1 MLLHHRHIQGEDLK
15 RGVRLDWI
23 DRLMARPAQVSF
35 PGQKQRM
42 RMRGTKHAND
52 ATAKRLGR
60 QLGQLLE
67 DPSACLPKMT
77 WKGRL
82 SWGRRDPVTKTL
94 QDLKKIIAKKN
105 DLRWLSKRML
115 AKRGNPVGK
124 ALAGSLHAAHDEE
137 ISLVGNFKS
146 PNFGSGS
153 FIRRGDGKQGYL
165 AGLQNHQNL
174 TLRMLPW
181 EEHARKGMYFFSWE
195 KGFVCTGPNPTP
207 PEGWLEDVLERSRF
221 DFQHENIEGIDVY
234 VAGEIS
240 ASDVLNSIPSTQG
253 WIRLMFNHG
262 PVVGIDLQALNAT
275 KEKQSAF
282 VHHLALSML
291 PPLLTSVVD
300 IDAMWVPNG
309 WNPENELPQKAH
321 EGLEK
326 ILAGWHGL
334 TVPEGNLAR
343 ACQRS
348 VLDSLDF
355 GLLIGSAWSQGNSIE
370 EILDSLEEMAGNEDE
385 KLLAAGVFLEAMKEA
400 TEGIRIDPR
409 GGLQE
414 REGSIV
420 EVMEGASLTD
430 AVNALWE
437 DFGLAGL
444 KSIGIEG
451 DEAQIIWE
459 QQLKKPKPLKTFLKG
474 LDSSRKKAQQK
485 AKFPY
490 RVGILPGAV
499 GAIHDLILT
508 GLLEGP
514 GIAERQAT
522 ARHDDIDGAA
532 AGWAWLRAADRATG
546 QEWHFE
552 SLARDRGGAWMEST
566 KTLLEAGKELLQSE
580 QSDNSEFVRAL
591 HSLHTS
597 TGQQEPLPDQP
608 NA

>member
-1 MLLHHRHIQGEDLK
+1 
-15 RGVRLDWI
+15 
-23 DRLMARPAQVSF
+23 
-35 PGQKQRM
+35 
-42 RMRGTKHAND
+42 MRGTKHAND

-60 QLGQLLE
+60 QLRQLLE
-67 DPSACLPKMT
+67 DPNAYLPEMT

-94 QDLKKIIAKKN
+94 LDLKKIVAKKN
-105 DLRWLSKRML
+105 DVKWLSKRML
-115 AKRGNPVGK
+115 AKRGDPVGK
-124 ALAGSLHAAHDEE
+124 ALAGSLHAAHDDE

-181 EEHARKGMYFFSWE
+181 EDHARKGMYFFSWE
-195 KGFVCTGPNPTP
+195 NGFVCTGPNPTP
-207 PEGWLEDVLERSRF
+207 PKGWLEDVLERSRF
-221 DFQHENIEGIDVY
+221 DFKHQEIEGVEVY
-234 VAGEIS
+234 VAGEIN
-240 ASDVLNSIPSTQG
+240 ADDVLNSIPSTQG
-253 WIRLMFNHG
+253 WVRLSFNHG
-262 PVVGIDLQALNAT
+262 PIVGIDLQSLKAT

-291 PPLLTSVVD
+291 PPLLTSVVE

-309 WNPENELPQKAH
+309 WDVNDELPEGAK
-321 EGLEK
+321 EGLDK
-326 ILAGWHGL
+326 LIAGWHGL
-334 TVPEGNLAR
+334 TVPEGNLTH

-355 GLLIGSAWSQGNSIE
+355 GLLIGSSWSRGDSIE
-370 EILDSLEEMAGNEDE
+370 QILESLENMAGNEDE
-385 KLLAAGVFLEAMKEA
+385 KLLAAGVFLEAMNQSG
-400 TEGIRIDPR
+400 EGIRIDSR
-409 GGLQE
+409 GGIQE

-444 KSIGIEG
+444 DSIGIEG

-459 QQLKKPKPLKTFLKG
+459 QQLKKTKPLKTFLKG
-474 LDSSRKKAQQK
+474 LDSSRKKAQEK

-490 RVGILPGAV
+490 RVGVLHGAV

-514 GIAERQAT
+514 GIAERKAT
-522 ARHDDIDGAA
+522 ARHDDIDSAA
-532 AGWAWLRAADRATG
+532 AGWAWLRAANRSTG
-546 QEWHFE
+546 QDWHFE
-552 SLARDRGGAWMEST
+552 SLARDRGGAWMEAT
-566 KTLLEAGKELLQSE
+566 KALLEAGKDLLDSDG
-580 QSDNSEFVRAL
+580 SDNSSFVNALRAL
-591 HSLHTS
+591 HTA
-597 TGQQEPLPDQP
+597 TGQQEPLPDQ
-608 NA
+608 AKA

>member
-1 MLLHHRHIQGEDLK
+1 
-15 RGVRLDWI
+15 
-23 DRLMARPAQVSF
+23 
-35 PGQKQRM
+35 
-42 RMRGTKHAND
+42 MRGTKHAND

-60 QLGQLLE
+60 QLRQLLE
-67 DPSACLPKMT
+67 DPNAYLPEMT

-94 QDLKKIIAKKN
+94 LNLKKIVAKK
-105 DLRWLSKRML
+105 DDVKWLSKRML
-115 AKRGNPVGK
+115 AKRGDPVGK
-124 ALAGSLHAAHDEE
+124 AFAGSLHAAHDDE

-181 EEHARKGMYFFSWE
+181 EDHARKGMYFFSWE
-195 KGFVCTGPNPTP
+195 NGFVCTGPNPTP
-207 PEGWLEDVLERSRF
+207 PKGWLEDVLERSRF
-221 DFQHENIEGIDVY
+221 DFKHQEIEGVEVY
-234 VAGEIS
+234 VAGEIN
-240 ASDVLNSIPSTQG
+240 ADDVLNSIPSTQG
-253 WIRLMFNHG
+253 WVRLSFNHG
-262 PVVGIDLQALNAT
+262 PIVGIDLQSLKAT

-291 PPLLTSVVD
+291 PPLLTSVVE

-309 WNPENELPQKAH
+309 WDVNDELPEGAK
-321 EGLEK
+321 EGLDK
-326 ILAGWHGL
+326 LIAGWHGL
-334 TVPEGNLAR
+334 TVPEGNLTH

-355 GLLIGSAWSQGNSIE
+355 GLLIGSSWSRGDSIE
-370 EILDSLEEMAGNEDE
+370 QILESLENMAGNEDE
-385 KLLAAGVFLEAMKEA
+385 KLLAAGVFLEAMNQSG
-400 TEGIRIDPR
+400 EGIRIDSR
-409 GGLQE
+409 GGIQE

-444 KSIGIEG
+444 DSIGIEG

-459 QQLKKPKPLKTFLKG
+459 QQLKKTKPLKTFLKG
-474 LDSSRKKAQQK
+474 LDSSRKKAQEK

-490 RVGILPGAV
+490 RVGVLHGAV

-514 GIAERQAT
+514 GIAERKAT
-522 ARHDDIDGAA
+522 ARHDDIDSAA
-532 AGWAWLRAADRATG
+532 AGWAWLRAANRSTG
-546 QEWHFE
+546 QDWHFE
-552 SLARDRGGAWMEST
+552 SLARDRGGAWMEAT
-566 KTLLEAGKELLQSE
+566 KALLEAGKDLLDSDG
-580 QSDNSEFVRAL
+580 SDNSSFVNALRAL
-591 HSLHTS
+591 HTA
-597 TGQQEPLPDQP
+597 TGQQEPLPDQ
-608 NA
+608 AKA

>member
-1 MLLHHRHIQGEDLK
+1 
-15 RGVRLDWI
+15 
-23 DRLMARPAQVSF
+23 
-35 PGQKQRM
+35 
-42 RMRGTKHAND
+42 MRGTKHAND

-60 QLGQLLE
+60 QLRQLLE
-67 DPSACLPKMT
+67 DPNAYLPEMT

-94 QDLKKIIAKKN
+94 LDLKKIVAKK
-105 DLRWLSKRML
+105 DDVKWLSKRML
-115 AKRGNPVGK
+115 AKRGDPVGK
-124 ALAGSLHAAHDEE
+124 AFAGSLHAAHDDE

-181 EEHARKGMYFFSWE
+181 EDHARKGMYFFSWE
-195 KGFVCTGPNPTP
+195 NGFVCTGPNPTP
-207 PEGWLEDVLERSRF
+207 PNGWLEDVLERSRF
-221 DFQHENIEGIDVY
+221 DFKHQEIEGVEVY
-234 VAGEIS
+234 VAGEIN
-240 ASDVLNSIPSTQG
+240 ADDVLNSIPSTQG
-253 WIRLMFNHG
+253 WVRLSFNHG
-262 PVVGIDLQALNAT
+262 PIVGIDLQSLKAT

-291 PPLLTSVVD
+291 PPLLTSVVE
-300 IDAMWVPNG
+300 IDAMWVPKG
-309 WNPENELPQKAH
+309 WDVNDELPEGAK
-321 EGLEK
+321 EGLDK
-326 ILAGWHGL
+326 LIAGWHGL
-334 TVPEGNLAR
+334 TVPEGNLTH

-355 GLLIGSAWSQGNSIE
+355 GLLIGSSWSRGDSIE
-370 EILDSLEEMAGNEDE
+370 QILESLENMAGNEDE
-385 KLLAAGVFLEAMKEA
+385 KLLAAGVFLEAMNQSG
-400 TEGIRIDPR
+400 EGIRIDSR
-409 GGLQE
+409 GGIQE

-444 KSIGIEG
+444 DSIGIEG

-474 LDSSRKKAQQK
+474 LDSSRKKAQEK

-490 RVGILPGAV
+490 RVGVLHGAV

-514 GIAERQAT
+514 GIAERKAT
-522 ARHDDIDGAA
+522 ARHDDIDSAA
-532 AGWAWLRAADRATG
+532 AGWAWLRAANRSTG
-546 QEWHFE
+546 QDWHFE
-552 SLARDRGGAWMEST
+552 SLARDRGGAWMEAT
-566 KTLLEAGKELLQSE
+566 KALLKAGKDLLDSDG
-580 QSDNSEFVRAL
+580 SDNSSFMNALRAL
-591 HSLHTS
+591 HTA
-597 TGQQEPLPDQP
+597 TGQQEPLPDQ
-608 NA
+608 AKA

>member
-1 MLLHHRHIQGEDLK
+1 
-15 RGVRLDWI
+15 
-23 DRLMARPAQVSF
+23 
-35 PGQKQRM
+35 
-42 RMRGTKHAND
+42 MRGTKHAND

-60 QLGQLLE
+60 QLRHLLE
-67 DPSACLPKMT
+67 DPNAYLPEMT

-94 QDLKKIIAKKN
+94 LDLKKIVAKK
-105 DLRWLSKRML
+105 DDVKWLSKRML
-115 AKRGNPVGK
+115 AKRGDPVGK
-124 ALAGSLHAAHDEE
+124 AFAGSLHAAHDDE

-181 EEHARKGMYFFSWE
+181 EDHARKGMYFFSWE
-195 KGFVCTGPNPTP
+195 NGFVCTGPNPTP
-207 PEGWLEDVLERSRF
+207 PKGWLEDVLERSRF
-221 DFQHENIEGIDVY
+221 DFKHQEIEGVEVY
-234 VAGEIS
+234 VAGEIN
-240 ASDVLNSIPSTQG
+240 ADDVLNSIPSTQG
-253 WIRLMFNHG
+253 WVRLSFNHG
-262 PVVGIDLQALNAT
+262 PIVAIDLQSLKAT

-291 PPLLTSVVD
+291 PPLLTSVVE

-309 WNPENELPQKAH
+309 WDVNDELPEGAK
-321 EGLEK
+321 EGLDK
-326 ILAGWHGL
+326 LIAGWHGL
-334 TVPEGNLAR
+334 TVPEGNLTQ

-355 GLLIGSAWSQGNSIE
+355 GLLIGSSWSRGDSIE
-370 EILDSLEEMAGNEDE
+370 QILESLENMAGNEDE
-385 KLLAAGVFLEAMKEA
+385 KLLAAGVFLEAMNQSG
-400 TEGIRIDPR
+400 EGIRIDSR
-409 GGLQE
+409 GGIQE
-414 REGSIV
+414 REGNIV

-444 KSIGIEG
+444 DSIGIEG
-451 DEAQIIWE
+451 DEAEIIWE

-474 LDSSRKKAQQK
+474 LDSSRKKAQEK

-490 RVGILPGAV
+490 RVGVLHGAV

-514 GIAERQAT
+514 GIAERKAT
-522 ARHDDIDGAA
+522 ARHDDIDSAA
-532 AGWAWLRAADRATG
+532 AGWAWLRAANRSTG
-546 QEWHFE
+546 QDWHFE
-552 SLARDRGGAWMEST
+552 SLARDRGGAWMEAT
-566 KTLLEAGKELLQSE
+566 KALLEAGKDLLDSDG
-580 QSDNSEFVRAL
+580 SDNSSFVNALKAL
-591 HSLHTS
+591 HTA
-597 TGQQEPLPDQP
+597 TGQQEPLPDQ
-608 NA
+608 AKA

>member
-1 MLLHHRHIQGEDLK
+1 
-15 RGVRLDWI
+15 
-23 DRLMARPAQVSF
+23 
-35 PGQKQRM
+35 
-42 RMRGTKHAND
+42 MRGTKHAND

-60 QLGQLLE
+60 QLRQLLE
-67 DPSACLPKMT
+67 DPNAYLPEMT

-94 QDLKKIIAKKN
+94 LDLKKIVAKK
-105 DLRWLSKRML
+105 DDVKWLSKRML
-115 AKRGNPVGK
+115 AKRGDPVGK
-124 ALAGSLHAAHDEE
+124 AFAGSLHAAHDDE

-181 EEHARKGMYFFSWE
+181 EDHARKGMYFFSWE
-195 KGFVCTGPNPTP
+195 NGFVCTGPNPTP
-207 PEGWLEDVLERSRF
+207 PKGWLEDVLERSRF
-221 DFQHENIEGIDVY
+221 DFKHQEIEGVEVY
-234 VAGEIS
+234 VAGEIN
-240 ASDVLNSIPSTQG
+240 ADDVLNSIPSTQG
-253 WIRLMFNHG
+253 WVRLSFNHG
-262 PVVGIDLQALNAT
+262 PIVAIDLQSLKAT

-291 PPLLTSVVD
+291 PPLLTSVVE

-309 WNPENELPQKAH
+309 WDVNDELP
-321 EGLEK
+321 EGAKEDLDK
-326 ILAGWHGL
+326 LIAGWHGL
-334 TVPEGNLAR
+334 TVPEGNLTH

-355 GLLIGSAWSQGNSIE
+355 GLLIGSSWSRGDSIE
-370 EILDSLEEMAGNEDE
+370 QILESLENMAGNEDE
-385 KLLAAGVFLEAMKEA
+385 KLLAAGVFLEAMNQSG
-400 TEGIRIDPR
+400 EGIRIDSR
-409 GGLQE
+409 GGIQE

-444 KSIGIEG
+444 DSIGIEG

-474 LDSSRKKAQQK
+474 LDSSRKKAQEK

-490 RVGILPGAV
+490 RIGVLHGAV

-514 GIAERQAT
+514 GIAERKAT
-522 ARHDDIDGAA
+522 ARHDDIDSAA
-532 AGWAWLRAADRATG
+532 AGWAWLRAANRSTG
-546 QEWHFE
+546 QDWHFE
-552 SLARDRGGAWMEST
+552 SLARDRGGAWMEAT
-566 KTLLEAGKELLQSE
+566 KALLEAGKDLLDSDG
-580 QSDNSEFVRAL
+580 SDNSSFVNALKAL
-591 HSLHTS
+591 HTA
-597 TGQQEPLPDQP
+597 TGQQEPLPDQ
-608 NA
+608 AKA

>member
-1 MLLHHRHIQGEDLK
+1 LR
-15 RGVRLDWI
+15 
-23 DRLMARPAQVSF
+23 
-35 PGQKQRM
+35 
-42 RMRGTKHAND
+42 
-52 ATAKRLGR
+52 
-60 QLGQLLE
+60 QLLE
-67 DPSACLPKMT
+67 DPNAYLPDMT

-94 QDLKKIIAKKN
+94 LDLKKIVAKK
-105 DLRWLSKRML
+105 DDVKWLSKRML
-115 AKRGNPVGK
+115 AKRGDPVGK

-181 EEHARKGMYFFSWE
+181 EDHARKGMYFFSWE

-207 PEGWLEDVLERSRF
+207 PKGWLEDVLDRSRF
-221 DFQHENIEGIDVY
+221 DFEHEEIGGVEVY
-234 VAGEIS
+234 VAGEIK
-240 ASDVLNSIPSTQG
+240 ADDVLNGIPSTQG
-253 WIRLMFNHG
+253 WVRLSFKHG
-262 PVVGIDLQALNAT
+262 PIVGIDLQSLKAT

-291 PPLLTSVVD
+291 PPLLTSVVE

-309 WNPENELPQKAH
+309 WDVSDELPQSAK
-321 EGLEK
+321 EGLDK
-326 ILAGWHGL
+326 LISGWHGL
-334 TVPEGNLAR
+334 TVPEGNLTR
-343 ACQRS
+343 ACERS

-355 GLLIGSAWSQGNSIE
+355 GLLIGSSWSKGDSVEQ
-370 EILDSLEEMAGNEDE
+370 ILESLEDMAGNEDE
-385 KLLAAGVFLEAMKEA
+385 KLLAAGVFLEAMSQSS
-400 TEGIRIDPR
+400 EGIRIDAR
-409 GGLQE
+409 GGIQE

-444 KSIGIEG
+444 DSIGVEG
-451 DEAQIIWE
+451 DEAEIIWE

-490 RVGILPGAV
+490 RVGVLPGAV
-499 GAIHDLILT
+499 GDIHDLILT

-514 GIAERQAT
+514 GIAERKAT
-522 ARHDDIDGAA
+522 ARHEDIEGAA
-532 AGWAWLRAADRATG
+532 AGWAWLRAANRSSG
-546 QEWHFE
+546 QDWHFE
-552 SLARDRGGAWMEST
+552 SLARDRGGAWMEAT
-566 KTLLEAGKELLQSE
+566 KSLLEAGKELLDSDG
-580 QSDNSEFVRAL
+580 SDNSSFLNAL
-591 HSLHTS
+591 NKLHTA
-597 TGQQEPLPDQP
+597 TGQQEPLPDQ
-608 NA
+608 AKA

>member
-1 MLLHHRHIQGEDLK
+1 
-15 RGVRLDWI
+15 
-23 DRLMARPAQVSF
+23 
-35 PGQKQRM
+35 
-42 RMRGTKHAND
+42 MRGTKHAND
-52 ATAKRLGR
+52 ATAKRIRR
-60 QLGQLLE
+60 QLRQLLE
-67 DPSACLPKMT
+67 DPDECLPTMT

-82 SWGRRDPVTKTL
+82 SWGRKDPVTKTL
-94 QDLKKIIAKKN
+94 QNLRKIVANKDDVK
-105 DLRWLSKRML
+105 WLSKRML
-115 AKRGNPVGK
+115 AKRGDPVGK
-124 ALAGSLHAAHDEE
+124 ALAGSLHAAHDED

-181 EEHARKGMYFFSWE
+181 EEHARRGMYFFSWE
-195 KGFVCTGPNPTP
+195 GGFVCTGPNPNP
-207 PEGWLEDVLERSRF
+207 PKGWLEDVLERSRF
-221 DFQHENIEGIDVY
+221 DFKHQDVDGVDVY
-234 VAGEIS
+234 VAGEIN
-240 ASDVLNSIPSTQG
+240 AQDVLNDIPSNDG
-253 WIRLMFNHG
+253 WVRLSFKHG
-262 PVVGIDLQALNAT
+262 PIVGIGLQSLKAT

-291 PPLLTSVVD
+291 PPLLTSIVD

-309 WNPENELPQKAH
+309 WDSDDDLPQSAH
-321 EGLEK
+321 DGLAR
-326 ILAGWHGL
+326 LMAGWHGL

-343 ACQRS
+343 ACERA

-355 GLLIGSAWSQGNSIE
+355 GLLIGSSWSKGETIE
-370 EILDSLEEMAGNEDE
+370 QILTSLEGMQGSVDE
-385 KLLAAGVFLEAMKEA
+385 KQLAAAVFLEAMDQTE
-400 TEGIRIDPR
+400 EGIRIDSR
-409 GGLQE
+409 GGRQE

-430 AVNALWE
+430 AVHALWE

-444 KSIGIEG
+444 SSIGIDG

-485 AKFPY
+485 ARFPY
-490 RVGILPGAV
+490 RVGDLPGPV
-499 GAIHDLILT
+499 GAIHDLILI

-514 GIAERQAT
+514 GIAERKAT
-522 ARHDDIDGAA
+522 SRHDDIDGAA
-532 AGWAWLRAADRATG
+532 AGWAWLRAANRSTG

-552 SLARDRGGAWMEST
+552 SLARDRGGAWMEAT
-566 KTLLEAGKELLQSE
+566 RVLLEVGKKMLDSE
-580 QSDNSEFVRAL
+580 DSDNAEFIDAL
-591 HSLHTS
+591 NALHTS

>member
-1 MLLHHRHIQGEDLK
+1 
-15 RGVRLDWI
+15 
-23 DRLMARPAQVSF
+23 
-35 PGQKQRM
+35 
-42 RMRGTKHAND
+42 MRGTKHAND

-60 QLGQLLE
+60 QLRHLLE
-67 DPSACLPKMT
+67 DPNAYLPEMT

-94 QDLKKIIAKKN
+94 LDLKKIVAKK
-105 DLRWLSKRML
+105 DDVKWLSKRML
-115 AKRGNPVGK
+115 AKRGDPVGK
-124 ALAGSLHAAHDEE
+124 AFAGSLHAAHDDE

-181 EEHARKGMYFFSWE
+181 EDHARKGMYFFSWE
-195 KGFVCTGPNPTP
+195 NGFVCTGPNPTP
-207 PEGWLEDVLERSRF
+207 PKGWLEDVLERSRF
-221 DFQHENIEGIDVY
+221 DFKHQEIEGVEVY
-234 VAGEIS
+234 VAGEIN
-240 ASDVLNSIPSTQG
+240 ADDVLNSIPSTQG
-253 WIRLMFNHG
+253 WVRLSFNHG
-262 PVVGIDLQALNAT
+262 PIVGIDLQSLKAT

-291 PPLLTSVVD
+291 PPLLTSVVE

-309 WNPENELPQKAH
+309 WDVNDELPEGAK
-321 EGLEK
+321 EGLDK
-326 ILAGWHGL
+326 LIAGWHGL
-334 TVPEGNLAR
+334 TVPEGNLTH

-355 GLLIGSAWSQGNSIE
+355 GLLIGSSWSRGDSIE
-370 EILDSLEEMAGNEDE
+370 QILESLENMAGNEDE
-385 KLLAAGVFLEAMKEA
+385 KLLAAGVFLEAMNQSG
-400 TEGIRIDPR
+400 EGIRIDSR
-409 GGLQE
+409 GGIQE

-444 KSIGIEG
+444 DSIGIEG

-474 LDSSRKKAQQK
+474 LDSSRKKAQEK

-490 RVGILPGAV
+490 RVGVLRGAV

-514 GIAERQAT
+514 GIAERKAT
-522 ARHDDIDGAA
+522 ARHDDIDSAA
-532 AGWAWLRAADRATG
+532 AGWAWLRAANRSTG
-546 QEWHFE
+546 QDWHFE
-552 SLARDRGGAWMEST
+552 SLARDRGGAWMEAT
-566 KTLLEAGKELLQSE
+566 KALLEAGKDLLDSDG
-580 QSDNSEFVRAL
+580 SDNSSFVNALKAL
-591 HSLHTS
+591 HTA
-597 TGQQEPLPDQP
+597 TGQQEPLPDQ
-608 NA
+608 AKA

>member
-1 MLLHHRHIQGEDLK
+1 
-15 RGVRLDWI
+15 
-23 DRLMARPAQVSF
+23 
-35 PGQKQRM
+35 
-42 RMRGTKHAND
+42 MRGTKHAND

-60 QLGQLLE
+60 QLRQLLE
-67 DPSACLPKMT
+67 DPNAYLPEMT

-94 QDLKKIIAKKN
+94 LNLKKIVAKK
-105 DLRWLSKRML
+105 DDVKWLSKRML
-115 AKRGNPVGK
+115 AKRGEPVGK
-124 ALAGSLHAAHDEE
+124 AFAGSLHAAHDDE

-181 EEHARKGMYFFSWE
+181 EDHARKGMYFFSWE
-195 KGFVCTGPNPTP
+195 NGFVCTGPNPTP
-207 PEGWLEDVLERSRF
+207 PKGWLEDVLERSRF
-221 DFQHENIEGIDVY
+221 DFKHQEIEGVEVY
-234 VAGEIS
+234 VAGEIN
-240 ASDVLNSIPSTQG
+240 ADDVLNSIPSTQG
-253 WIRLMFNHG
+253 WVRLSFNHG
-262 PVVGIDLQALNAT
+262 PIVGIDLQSLKAT

-291 PPLLTSVVD
+291 PPLLTSVVE

-309 WNPENELPQKAH
+309 WDVNDELPEGAK
-321 EGLEK
+321 EGLDK
-326 ILAGWHGL
+326 LIAGWHGL
-334 TVPEGNLAR
+334 TVPEGNLTH

-355 GLLIGSAWSQGNSIE
+355 GLLIGSSWSRGDSIE
-370 EILDSLEEMAGNEDE
+370 QILESLENMAGNEDE
-385 KLLAAGVFLEAMKEA
+385 KLLAAGVFLEAMNQSG
-400 TEGIRIDPR
+400 EGIRIDSR
-409 GGLQE
+409 GGIQE

-444 KSIGIEG
+444 DSIGIEG

-459 QQLKKPKPLKTFLKG
+459 QQLKKTKPLKTFLKG
-474 LDSSRKKAQQK
+474 LDSSRKKAQEK

-490 RVGILPGAV
+490 RVGVLHGAV

-514 GIAERQAT
+514 GIAERKAT
-522 ARHDDIDGAA
+522 ARHDDIDSAA
-532 AGWAWLRAADRATG
+532 AGWAWLRAANRSTG
-546 QEWHFE
+546 QDWHFE
-552 SLARDRGGAWMEST
+552 SLARDRGGAWMEAT
-566 KTLLEAGKELLQSE
+566 KALLEAGKDLLDSDG
-580 QSDNSEFVRAL
+580 SDNSSFVNALRAL
-591 HSLHTS
+591 HTA
-597 TGQQEPLPDQP
+597 TGQQEPLPDQ
-608 NA
+608 AKA

>member
-1 MLLHHRHIQGEDLK
+1 LR
-15 RGVRLDWI
+15 
-23 DRLMARPAQVSF
+23 
-35 PGQKQRM
+35 
-42 RMRGTKHAND
+42 
-52 ATAKRLGR
+52 
-60 QLGQLLE
+60 QLLE
-67 DPSACLPKMT
+67 DPNAYLPDMT

-94 QDLKKIIAKKN
+94 LDLKKIVAKK
-105 DLRWLSKRML
+105 DDVKWLSKRML
-115 AKRGNPVGK
+115 AKRGDPVGK

-181 EEHARKGMYFFSWE
+181 EDHARKGMYFFSWE

-207 PEGWLEDVLERSRF
+207 PKGWLEDVLDRSRF
-221 DFQHENIEGIDVY
+221 DFEHEEIGGVEVY
-234 VAGEIS
+234 VAGEIK
-240 ASDVLNSIPSTQG
+240 ADDVLNSIPSTQG
-253 WIRLMFNHG
+253 WVRLSFKHG
-262 PVVGIDLQALNAT
+262 PIVGIDLQSLKAT

-291 PPLLTSVVD
+291 PPLLTSVVE

-309 WNPENELPQKAH
+309 WDVSDELPQSAK
-321 EGLEK
+321 EGLDK
-326 ILAGWHGL
+326 LISGWHGL
-334 TVPEGNLAR
+334 TVPEGNLTR
-343 ACQRS
+343 ACERS

-355 GLLIGSAWSQGNSIE
+355 GLLIGSSWSKGDSVEQ
-370 EILDSLEEMAGNEDE
+370 ILESLEDMAGNEDE
-385 KLLAAGVFLEAMKEA
+385 KLLAAGVFLEAMSQSS
-400 TEGIRIDPR
+400 EGIRIDAR
-409 GGLQE
+409 GGIQE

-444 KSIGIEG
+444 DSIGVEG
-451 DEAQIIWE
+451 DEAEIIWE

-490 RVGILPGAV
+490 RVGVLPGAV
-499 GAIHDLILT
+499 GDIHDLILT

-514 GIAERQAT
+514 GIAERKAT
-522 ARHDDIDGAA
+522 ARHEDIEGAA
-532 AGWAWLRAADRATG
+532 AGWAWLRAANRSSG
-546 QEWHFE
+546 QDWHFE
-552 SLARDRGGAWMEST
+552 SLARDRGGAWMEAT
-566 KTLLEAGKELLQSE
+566 KSLLEAGKELLDSDG
-580 QSDNSEFVRAL
+580 SDNSSFLNAL
-591 HSLHTS
+591 NKLHTA
-597 TGQQEPLPDQP
+597 TGQQEPLPDQ
-608 NA
+608 AKA

>member
-1 MLLHHRHIQGEDLK
+1 
-15 RGVRLDWI
+15 
-23 DRLMARPAQVSF
+23 MARPAQVSF

-52 ATAKRLGR
+52 ATAKRLSR
-60 QLGQLLE
+60 QLRQLLD
-67 DPSACLPKMT
+67 DPDKYLPAMT

-82 SWGRRDPVTKTL
+82 SWGRKDPVTKTL
-94 QDLKKIIAKKN
+94 QDLRKIVAKK
-105 DLRWLSKRML
+105 DDMKWLSKRML
-115 AKRGNPVGK
+115 AKRGDPVGK

-146 PNFGSGS
+146 QNFGSGS

-195 KGFVCTGPNPTP
+195 NGFVCTGPNPNP
-207 PEGWLEDVLERSRF
+207 PKGWLEDVLERSRF
-221 DFQHENIEGIDVY
+221 DFKHEELGGVDVY
-234 VAGEIS
+234 VAGDIIAQE
-240 ASDVLNSIPSTQG
+240 VLNGTPSTQG
-253 WIRLMFNHG
+253 WVRLTFKHG
-262 PVVGIDLQALNAT
+262 PIVGIDLQSLKAT

-291 PPLLTSVVD
+291 PPLLSSIVD

-309 WNPENELPQKAH
+309 WDVDDNLPTGAQ

-326 ILAGWHGL
+326 LMTGWHGL
-334 TVPEGNLAR
+334 TVPEGNLTSACER
-343 ACQRS
+343 A
-348 VLDSLDF
+348 VLDSLNF
-355 GLLIGSAWSQGNSIE
+355 GLLIGSSWSKGDSVEQ
-370 EILDSLEEMAGNEDE
+370 ILASLEGMQGSQDE
-385 KLLAAGVFLEAMKEA
+385 KLLAAGVFLQAMEQTEA
-400 TEGIRIDPR
+400 GIRIDAR
-409 GGLQE
+409 GGRQE

-430 AVNALWE
+430 AVHALWG

-444 KSIGIEG
+444 TSIGIEG
-451 DEAQIIWE
+451 DEAEIIWE

-490 RVGILPGAV
+490 RIGDLPGPV

-514 GIAERQAT
+514 GIAERKAT
-522 ARHDDIDGAA
+522 SRHDDIDGAA
-532 AGWAWLRAADRATG
+532 AGWAWLRAADRSTG

-552 SLARDRGGAWMEST
+552 SLARDRGGAWMEAT
-566 KTLLEAGKELLQSE
+566 KGLLLAGKELLN
-580 QSDNSEFVRAL
+580 SDDIDREKFVEAL
-591 HSLHTS
+591 RVLHTS
-597 TGQQEPLPDQP
+597 TGQQESLPGQES
-608 NA
+608 A

>member
-1 MLLHHRHIQGEDLK
+1 
-15 RGVRLDWI
+15 
-23 DRLMARPAQVSF
+23 MARQSKVEF
-35 PGQKQRM
+35 PGQKKQRV
-42 RMRGTKHAND
+42 RMRGTKQANE
-52 ATAKRLGR
+52 ATANRIKRELA
-60 QLGQLLE
+60 QLLE
-67 DPSACLPKMT
+67 DPESKLPQMM

-82 SWGRRDPVTKTL
+82 RWGRMDPVTKTL
-94 QDLKKIIAKKN
+94 NELRKIIKKKN
-105 DLRWLSKRML
+105 DVRWLNKRMMSKRGDPV
-115 AKRGNPVGK
+115 AK
-124 ALAGSLHAAHDEE
+124 AFAGSLHACHDEE
-137 ISLVGNFKS
+137 FKMVGNFS
-146 PNFGSGS
+146 SGSFGTAS

-181 EEHARKGMYFFSWE
+181 EDHARKGMYFFSWE

-207 PEGWLEDVLERSRF
+207 PKGWLEDVLERSRF
-221 DFQHENIEGIDVY
+221 DFKHEEIEGVEVY
-234 VAGEIS
+234 VAGEID
-240 ASDVLNSIPSTQG
+240 ADDVLNSIPSTQG
-253 WIRLMFNHG
+253 WVRLSFNHG
-262 PVVGIDLQALNAT
+262 PIVGIDLQSLKAT

-291 PPLLTSVVD
+291 PPLLTSVVE

-309 WNPENELPQKAH
+309 WDVNDELPENAK
-321 EGLEK
+321 EGLDK
-326 ILAGWHGL
+326 LIAGWHGL
-334 TVPEGNLAR
+334 TVPEGNLTR

-355 GLLIGSAWSQGNSIE
+355 GLLIGSSWSNGESIE
-370 EILDSLEEMAGNEDE
+370 QILESLEDMAGNEDE
-385 KLLAAGVFLEAMKEA
+385 KLLAAGVFLEAMNQSS
-400 TEGIRIDPR
+400 EGIRIDAR
-409 GGLQE
+409 GGIQE

-444 KSIGIEG
+444 DSIGIEG

-474 LDSSRKKAQQK
+474 LDSSRKKAQEK

-490 RVGILPGAV
+490 RVGVLPGAV

-514 GIAERQAT
+514 GIAERKAT

-532 AGWAWLRAADRATG
+532 AGWAWLRAANRSTG
-546 QEWHFE
+546 QDWHFE
-552 SLARDRGGAWMEST
+552 SLARDRGGAWMEAT
-566 KTLLEAGKELLQSE
+566 KALLEAGKELLDSDG
-580 QSDNSEFVRAL
+580 SDNSSFVDALNAL
-591 HSLHTS
+591 HTA
-597 TGQQEPLPDQP
+597 TGQQEPLPDQ
-608 NA
+608 AKA

>member
-1 MLLHHRHIQGEDLK
+1 
-15 RGVRLDWI
+15 
-23 DRLMARPAQVSF
+23 
-35 PGQKQRM
+35 
-42 RMRGTKHAND
+42 
-52 ATAKRLGR
+52 
-60 QLGQLLE
+60 
-67 DPSACLPKMT
+67 MT

-82 SWGRRDPVTKTL
+82 SWGRKDPVSKTL
-94 QDLKKIIAKKN
+94 QNLRKIVTKKDDVK
-105 DLRWLSKRML
+105 WLSKRML
-115 AKRGNPVGK
+115 AKRGDPVGK

-181 EEHARKGMYFFSWE
+181 EEHARRGMYFFSWE
-195 KGFVCTGPNPTP
+195 GGFVCTGPNPNP
-207 PEGWLEDVLERSRF
+207 PKGWLEDVLERSRF
-221 DFQHENIEGIDVY
+221 DFKHQDIDGVDVY
-234 VAGEIS
+234 VAGEID
-240 ASDVLNSIPSTQG
+240 AQDVLNDVPSNNG
-253 WIRLMFNHG
+253 WVRLSFKHG
-262 PVVGIDLQALNAT
+262 PIVGIGLQSLKAT

-291 PPLLTSVVD
+291 PPLLTSIVD
-300 IDAMWVPNG
+300 IDAMWVPSG
-309 WNPENELPQKAH
+309 WDSDDDLPQGAH
-321 EGLEK
+321 DGLAK
-326 ILAGWHGL
+326 LMAGWHGL

-343 ACQRS
+343 ACERA

-355 GLLIGSAWSQGNSIE
+355 GLLIGSSWSKGDSIE
-370 EILDSLEEMAGNEDE
+370 QILTSLEGIQGSVDE
-385 KLLAAGVFLEAMKEA
+385 KQLAAGVFLEAMGQ
-400 TEGIRIDPR
+400 TEKGIRIDSR
-409 GGLQE
+409 GGRQE

-430 AVNALWE
+430 AVHALWE

-444 KSIGIEG
+444 SSIGIEG
-451 DEAQIIWE
+451 DEARIIWE

-485 AKFPY
+485 ARFPY
-490 RVGILPGAV
+490 RVGDLPGPV
-499 GAIHDLILT
+499 GAIHDLILI

-514 GIAERQAT
+514 GIAERKAT
-522 ARHDDIDGAA
+522 SRHDDIDGAA
-532 AGWAWLRAADRATG
+532 AGWAWLRAANRSTG

-552 SLARDRGGAWMEST
+552 SLARDRGGAWMEAT
-566 KTLLEAGKELLQSE
+566 KALLEMGKQLL
-580 QSDNSEFVRAL
+580 NSEDSNNAEFIGALNAL
-591 HSLHTS
+591 HAS

>member
-1 MLLHHRHIQGEDLK
+1 
-15 RGVRLDWI
+15 
-23 DRLMARPAQVSF
+23 
-35 PGQKQRM
+35 
-42 RMRGTKHAND
+42 MRGTKHAND

-60 QLGQLLE
+60 QLRQLLE
-67 DPSACLPKMT
+67 DPNAYLPEMT

-94 QDLKKIIAKKN
+94 LNLKKIVAKK
-105 DLRWLSKRML
+105 DDVKWLSKRML
-115 AKRGNPVGK
+115 AKRGDPVGK
-124 ALAGSLHAAHDEE
+124 AFAGSLHAAHDDE

-181 EEHARKGMYFFSWE
+181 EDHARKGMYFFSWE
-195 KGFVCTGPNPTP
+195 NGFVCTGPNPTP
-207 PEGWLEDVLERSRF
+207 PKGWLGDVLERSRF
-221 DFQHENIEGIDVY
+221 DFKHQEIEGVEVY
-234 VAGEIS
+234 VAGEIN
-240 ASDVLNSIPSTQG
+240 ADDVLNSIPSTQG
-253 WIRLMFNHG
+253 WVRLSFNHG
-262 PVVGIDLQALNAT
+262 PIVGIDLQSLKAT

-291 PPLLTSVVD
+291 PPLLTSVVE

-309 WNPENELPQKAH
+309 WDVNDELPEGAK
-321 EGLEK
+321 EGLDK
-326 ILAGWHGL
+326 LIAGWHGL
-334 TVPEGNLAR
+334 TVPEGNLTH

-355 GLLIGSAWSQGNSIE
+355 GLLIGSSWSRGDSIE
-370 EILDSLEEMAGNEDE
+370 QILESLENMAGNEDE
-385 KLLAAGVFLEAMKEA
+385 KLLAAGVFLEAMNQSG
-400 TEGIRIDPR
+400 EGIRIDSR
-409 GGLQE
+409 GGIQE

-444 KSIGIEG
+444 DSIGIEG

-474 LDSSRKKAQQK
+474 LDSSRKKAQEK

-490 RVGILPGAV
+490 RVGVLHGAV

-514 GIAERQAT
+514 GIAERKAT
-522 ARHDDIDGAA
+522 ARHDDIDSAA
-532 AGWAWLRAADRATG
+532 AGWAWLRAANRSTG
-546 QEWHFE
+546 QDWHFE
-552 SLARDRGGAWMEST
+552 SLARDRGGAWMEAT
-566 KTLLEAGKELLQSE
+566 EALLEAGKDLLDSDG
-580 QSDNSEFVRAL
+580 SDNSSFVNALRAL
-591 HSLHTS
+591 HTA
-597 TGQQEPLPDQP
+597 TGQQEPLPDQ
-608 NA
+608 AKA

>member
-1 MLLHHRHIQGEDLK
+1 
-15 RGVRLDWI
+15 
-23 DRLMARPAQVSF
+23 
-35 PGQKQRM
+35 
-42 RMRGTKHAND
+42 MRGTKHAND

-60 QLGQLLE
+60 QLRQLLE
-67 DPSACLPKMT
+67 DPNAYLPEMT

-94 QDLKKIIAKKN
+94 LDLKKIVAKK
-105 DLRWLSKRML
+105 DDVKWLSKRML
-115 AKRGNPVGK
+115 AKRGDPVGK
-124 ALAGSLHAAHDEE
+124 AFAGSLHAAHDDE

-181 EEHARKGMYFFSWE
+181 EDHARKGMYFFSWE
-195 KGFVCTGPNPTP
+195 NGFVCTGPNPTP
-207 PEGWLEDVLERSRF
+207 PKGWLEDVLERSRF
-221 DFQHENIEGIDVY
+221 DFKHQEIEGVEVY
-234 VAGEIS
+234 VAGEIN
-240 ASDVLNSIPSTQG
+240 ADDVLNSIPSTQG
-253 WIRLMFNHG
+253 WVRLSFNHG
-262 PVVGIDLQALNAT
+262 PIVGIDLQSLKAT

-291 PPLLTSVVD
+291 PPLLTSVVE

-309 WNPENELPQKAH
+309 WDVNDELPEGAK
-321 EGLEK
+321 EGLDK
-326 ILAGWHGL
+326 LIAGWHGL
-334 TVPEGNLAR
+334 TVPEGNLTH

-355 GLLIGSAWSQGNSIE
+355 GLLIGSSWSRGDSIE
-370 EILDSLEEMAGNEDE
+370 QILESLENMAGNEDE
-385 KLLAAGVFLEAMKEA
+385 KLLAAGVFLEAMNQSG
-400 TEGIRIDPR
+400 EGIRIDSR
-409 GGLQE
+409 GGIQE

-444 KSIGIEG
+444 DSIGIEG

-474 LDSSRKKAQQK
+474 LDSSRKKAQEK

-490 RVGILPGAV
+490 RVSVLHGAV

-514 GIAERQAT
+514 GIAERKAT
-522 ARHDDIDGAA
+522 ARHDDIDSAA
-532 AGWAWLRAADRATG
+532 AGWAWLRAANRSTG
-546 QEWHFE
+546 QDWHFE
-552 SLARDRGGAWMEST
+552 SLARDRGGAWMEAT
-566 KTLLEAGKELLQSE
+566 KALLEAGKDLLDSDG
-580 QSDNSEFVRAL
+580 SDNSSFVNALRAL
-591 HSLHTS
+591 HTA
-597 TGQQEPLPDQP
+597 TGQQEPLPDQ
-608 NA
+608 AKA

>member
-1 MLLHHRHIQGEDLK
+1 
-15 RGVRLDWI
+15 
-23 DRLMARPAQVSF
+23 
-35 PGQKQRM
+35 
-42 RMRGTKHAND
+42 MRGTKHAND

-60 QLGQLLE
+60 QLRQLLE
-67 DPSACLPKMT
+67 DPNAYLPEMT

-94 QDLKKIIAKKN
+94 LDLKKIVAKK
-105 DLRWLSKRML
+105 DDVKWLSKRML
-115 AKRGNPVGK
+115 AKRGDPVGK
-124 ALAGSLHAAHDEE
+124 AFAGSLHAAHDDE

-181 EEHARKGMYFFSWE
+181 EDHARKGMYFFSWE
-195 KGFVCTGPNPTP
+195 NGFVCTGPNPTP
-207 PEGWLEDVLERSRF
+207 PKGWLEDVLERSRF
-221 DFQHENIEGIDVY
+221 DFKHQEIEGVEVY
-234 VAGEIS
+234 VAGEIN
-240 ASDVLNSIPSTQG
+240 ADDVLNSIPSTQG
-253 WIRLMFNHG
+253 WVRLSFNHG
-262 PVVGIDLQALNAT
+262 PIVGIDLQSLKAT

-291 PPLLTSVVD
+291 PPLLTSVVE

-309 WNPENELPQKAH
+309 WDVNDELPEGAK
-321 EGLEK
+321 EGLDK
-326 ILAGWHGL
+326 LIAGWHGL
-334 TVPEGNLAR
+334 TVPEGNLTH

-355 GLLIGSAWSQGNSIE
+355 GLLIGSSWSRGDSIE
-370 EILDSLEEMAGNEDE
+370 QILESLENMAGNEDE
-385 KLLAAGVFLEAMKEA
+385 KLLAAGVFLEAMNQSG
-400 TEGIRIDPR
+400 EGIRIDSR
-409 GGLQE
+409 GGIQE

-444 KSIGIEG
+444 DSIGIEG

-459 QQLKKPKPLKTFLKG
+459 QQLKKTKPLKTFLKG
-474 LDSSRKKAQQK
+474 LDSSRKKAQEK

-490 RVGILPGAV
+490 RVGVLHGAV

-514 GIAERQAT
+514 GIAERKAT
-522 ARHDDIDGAA
+522 ARHDDIDSAA
-532 AGWAWLRAADRATG
+532 AGWAWLRAANRSTG
-546 QEWHFE
+546 QDWHFE
-552 SLARDRGGAWMEST
+552 SLARDRGGAWMEAT
-566 KTLLEAGKELLQSE
+566 KALLEAGKDLLDSDG
-580 QSDNSEFVRAL
+580 SDNSSFVNALRAL
-591 HSLHTS
+591 HTA
-597 TGQQEPLPDQP
+597 TGQQEPLPDQ
-608 NA
+608 AKA

>member
-1 MLLHHRHIQGEDLK
+1 
-15 RGVRLDWI
+15 
-23 DRLMARPAQVSF
+23 
-35 PGQKQRM
+35 
-42 RMRGTKHAND
+42 MRGTKHAND
-52 ATAKRLGR
+52 ATAKRLSR
-60 QLGQLLE
+60 QLRHLLD
-67 DPSACLPKMT
+67 DPNSCLPEMT

-94 QDLKKIIAKKN
+94 LDLKKIVAKKD
-105 DLRWLSKRML
+105 DLKWLSKRML
-115 AKRGNPVGK
+115 AKRGDPVGK
-124 ALAGSLHAAHDEE
+124 ALAGSLHAAHDDE

-181 EEHARKGMYFFSWE
+181 EDHARKGMYFFSWE

-207 PEGWLEDVLERSRF
+207 PKGWLEDVLERSRF
-221 DFQHENIEGIDVY
+221 EFTHEEIEGIDVF
-234 VAGEIS
+234 VAGEIN
-240 ASDVLNSIPSTQG
+240 ASDVLNNVPSTQG
-253 WIRLMFNHG
+253 WVRLSFKHG
-262 PVVGIDLQALNAT
+262 PVVGIDLQSLKAT

-291 PPLLTSVVD
+291 PPLLTSIVD

-309 WNPENELPQKAH
+309 WYVGDDLPNSAQ
-321 EGLEK
+321 EGLAK
-326 ILAGWHGL
+326 LMAGWHGL
-334 TVPEGNLAR
+334 TVPEGNLTQ

-355 GLLIGSAWSQGNSIE
+355 GLLIGSSWTKGESIDQ
-370 EILDSLEEMAGNEDE
+370 ILVSLEDMAGNADE
-385 KLLAAGVFLEAMKEA
+385 KLMSAGVFLEAMSQSDG
-400 TEGIRIDPR
+400 GIRIDSR
-409 GGLQE
+409 GGIQE

-420 EVMEGASLTD
+420 EVMEGASLSD

-437 DFGLAGL
+437 DYGLAGL
-444 KSIGIEG
+444 ASIGITGE
-451 DEAQIIWE
+451 EAQIIWE

-474 LDSSRKKAQQK
+474 LESSRKKAQQK

-490 RVGILPGAV
+490 RVGVLPGAV

-532 AGWAWLRAADRATG
+532 AGWAWLRAANRSTG

-552 SLARDRGGAWMEST
+552 SLARDRGGAWMEAT
-566 KTLLEAGKELLQSE
+566 KTLLEVGKELLN
-580 QSDNSEFVRAL
+580 SDEDENSNFIEALNAL
-591 HSLHTS
+591 HSS
-597 TGQQEPLPDQP
+597 TGQQEPLPDQTK
-608 NA
+608 A

>member
-1 MLLHHRHIQGEDLK
+1 
-15 RGVRLDWI
+15 
-23 DRLMARPAQVSF
+23 
-35 PGQKQRM
+35 
-42 RMRGTKHAND
+42 MRGTKHAND

-60 QLGQLLE
+60 QLRQLLE
-67 DPSACLPKMT
+67 DPNAYLPEMT

-94 QDLKKIIAKKN
+94 LDLKKIVAKK
-105 DLRWLSKRML
+105 DDVKWLSKRML
-115 AKRGNPVGK
+115 AKRGDPVGK
-124 ALAGSLHAAHDEE
+124 AFAGSLHAAHDDE

-181 EEHARKGMYFFSWE
+181 EDHARKGMYFFSWE
-195 KGFVCTGPNPTP
+195 NGFVCTGPNPTP
-207 PEGWLEDVLERSRF
+207 PKGWLEDVLERSRF
-221 DFQHENIEGIDVY
+221 DFKHQEIEGVEVY
-234 VAGEIS
+234 VAGEIN
-240 ASDVLNSIPSTQG
+240 ADDVLNSIPSTQG
-253 WIRLMFNHG
+253 WVRLSFNHG
-262 PVVGIDLQALNAT
+262 PIVGIDLQSLKAT

-291 PPLLTSVVD
+291 PPLLTSVVE

-309 WNPENELPQKAH
+309 WDVNDELPEGAK
-321 EGLEK
+321 EGLDK
-326 ILAGWHGL
+326 LIAGWHGL
-334 TVPEGNLAR
+334 TVPEGNLTH

-355 GLLIGSAWSQGNSIE
+355 GLLIGSSWSRGDSIE
-370 EILDSLEEMAGNEDE
+370 QILESLENMAGNEDE
-385 KLLAAGVFLEAMKEA
+385 KLLAAGVFLEAMNQSG
-400 TEGIRIDPR
+400 EGIRIDSR
-409 GGLQE
+409 GGIQE

-444 KSIGIEG
+444 NSIDIEG

-474 LDSSRKKAQQK
+474 LDSSRKKAQEK

-490 RVGILPGAV
+490 RVGVLHGAV

-514 GIAERQAT
+514 GIAERKAT
-522 ARHDDIDGAA
+522 ARHDDIDSAA
-532 AGWAWLRAADRATG
+532 AGWAWLRAANRSTG
-546 QEWHFE
+546 QDWHFE
-552 SLARDRGGAWMEST
+552 SLARDRGGAWMEAT
-566 KTLLEAGKELLQSE
+566 KALLEAGKDLLDSDG
-580 QSDNSEFVRAL
+580 SDNSSFVNALRAL
-591 HSLHTS
+591 HTA
-597 TGQQEPLPDQP
+597 TGQQEPLPDQ
-608 NA
+608 AKA

>member
-1 MLLHHRHIQGEDLK
+1 
-15 RGVRLDWI
+15 
-23 DRLMARPAQVSF
+23 
-35 PGQKQRM
+35 
-42 RMRGTKHAND
+42 MRGTKHAND
-52 ATAKRLGR
+52 ATAKRIRR
-60 QLGQLLE
+60 QFRLLLE
-67 DPSACLPKMT
+67 DPDECLPTMT

-82 SWGRRDPVTKTL
+82 SWGRKDPVTKTL
-94 QDLKKIIAKKN
+94 QNLRKIVAKK
-105 DLRWLSKRML
+105 DDVKWLSKRML
-115 AKRGNPVGK
+115 AKRGDPVGK
-124 ALAGSLHAAHDEE
+124 ALAGSLHAAHDED

-181 EEHARKGMYFFSWE
+181 EEHARRGMYFFSWE
-195 KGFVCTGPNPTP
+195 SGFVCTGPNPNP
-207 PEGWLEDVLERSRF
+207 PKGWLEDVLERSRF
-221 DFQHENIEGIDVY
+221 DFKLQNVDGVDVY
-234 VAGEIS
+234 VAGEIN
-240 ASDVLNSIPSTQG
+240 AQDVLNDIPSNDG
-253 WIRLMFNHG
+253 WVRLSFKHG
-262 PVVGIDLQALNAT
+262 PIVGIGLQSLKAT

-291 PPLLTSVVD
+291 PPLLTSIVD
-300 IDAMWVPNG
+300 IDAMWVPSG
-309 WNPENELPQKAH
+309 WDSDDDLPQSAH
-321 EGLEK
+321 DRLAK
-326 ILAGWHGL
+326 LMAGWHGL

-343 ACQRS
+343 ACERA

-355 GLLIGSAWSQGNSIE
+355 GLLIGSSWSKGDTIE
-370 EILDSLEEMAGNEDE
+370 QILTSLEGMQGSVDE
-385 KLLAAGVFLEAMKEA
+385 KQLAAGVFLEAMYHTE
-400 TEGIRIDPR
+400 EGIRIDSR
-409 GGLQE
+409 GGRQE

-430 AVNALWE
+430 AVHALWE

-444 KSIGIEG
+444 SSIGIEG

-485 AKFPY
+485 ARFPY
-490 RVGILPGAV
+490 RVGDLPGPV
-499 GAIHDLILT
+499 GAIHDLILI

-514 GIAERQAT
+514 GIAERKAT
-522 ARHDDIDGAA
+522 SRHDDIDGAA
-532 AGWAWLRAADRATG
+532 AGWAWLRAANRSTG

-552 SLARDRGGAWMEST
+552 SLARDRGGAWMEAT
-566 KTLLEAGKELLQSE
+566 RVLLEVGKKMLGSE
-580 QSDNSEFVRAL
+580 DSDNAEFIDAL
-591 HSLHTS
+591 SALHTS

>member
-1 MLLHHRHIQGEDLK
+1 
-15 RGVRLDWI
+15 
-23 DRLMARPAQVSF
+23 
-35 PGQKQRM
+35 
-42 RMRGTKHAND
+42 MRGTKHAND

-60 QLGQLLE
+60 QLRQLLE
-67 DPSACLPKMT
+67 DPNAYLPEMT

-94 QDLKKIIAKKN
+94 LDLKKIVAKK
-105 DLRWLSKRML
+105 DDVKWLSKRML
-115 AKRGNPVGK
+115 AKRGDPVGK
-124 ALAGSLHAAHDEE
+124 AFAGSLHAAHDDE

-181 EEHARKGMYFFSWE
+181 EDHARKGMYFFSWE
-195 KGFVCTGPNPTP
+195 NGFVCTGPNPTP
-207 PEGWLEDVLERSRF
+207 PNGWLEDVLERSRF
-221 DFQHENIEGIDVY
+221 DFKHQEIEGVEVY
-234 VAGEIS
+234 VAGEIN
-240 ASDVLNSIPSTQG
+240 ADDVLNSIPSTQG
-253 WIRLMFNHG
+253 WVRLSFNHG
-262 PVVGIDLQALNAT
+262 PIVGIDLQSLKAT

-291 PPLLTSVVD
+291 PPLLTSVVE

-309 WNPENELPQKAH
+309 WDVNDELPESAK
-321 EGLEK
+321 EGLDK
-326 ILAGWHGL
+326 LIAGWHGL
-334 TVPEGNLAR
+334 TVPEGNLTH

-355 GLLIGSAWSQGNSIE
+355 GLLIGSSWSRGDSIE
-370 EILDSLEEMAGNEDE
+370 QILESLENMAGNEDE
-385 KLLAAGVFLEAMKEA
+385 KLLAAGVFLEAMNQSG
-400 TEGIRIDPR
+400 EGIRIDSR
-409 GGLQE
+409 GGIQE

-444 KSIGIEG
+444 DSIGIEG

-474 LDSSRKKAQQK
+474 LDSSRKKAQEK

-490 RVGILPGAV
+490 RVGVLHGAV

-514 GIAERQAT
+514 GIAERKAT
-522 ARHDDIDGAA
+522 ARHDDIDSAA
-532 AGWAWLRAADRATG
+532 AGWAWLRAANRSTG
-546 QEWHFE
+546 QDWHFE
-552 SLARDRGGAWMEST
+552 SLARDRGGAWMEAT
-566 KTLLEAGKELLQSE
+566 KALLEAGKDLLDSDG
-580 QSDNSEFVRAL
+580 SDNSSFVNALRAL
-591 HSLHTS
+591 HTA
-597 TGQQEPLPDQP
+597 TGQQEPLPDQ
-608 NA
+608 AKA

>member
-1 MLLHHRHIQGEDLK
+1 
-15 RGVRLDWI
+15 
-23 DRLMARPAQVSF
+23 
-35 PGQKQRM
+35 
-42 RMRGTKHAND
+42 MRGTKHAND

-60 QLGQLLE
+60 QLRQLLE
-67 DPSACLPKMT
+67 DPNAYLPDMT

-94 QDLKKIIAKKN
+94 LNLKKIVAKK
-105 DLRWLSKRML
+105 DDVKWLSKRML
-115 AKRGNPVGK
+115 AKRGDPVGK
-124 ALAGSLHAAHDEE
+124 AFAGSLHAAHDDE

-181 EEHARKGMYFFSWE
+181 EDHARKGMYFFSWE
-195 KGFVCTGPNPTP
+195 NGFVCTGPNPTP
-207 PEGWLEDVLERSRF
+207 PKGWLEDVLERSRF
-221 DFQHENIEGIDVY
+221 DFKHQEIEGVEVY
-234 VAGEIS
+234 VAGEIN
-240 ASDVLNSIPSTQG
+240 ADDVLNSIPSTQG
-253 WIRLMFNHG
+253 WVRLSFNHG
-262 PVVGIDLQALNAT
+262 PIVGIDLQSLKAT

-291 PPLLTSVVD
+291 PPLLTSVVE

-309 WNPENELPQKAH
+309 WDVNDELPEGAK
-321 EGLEK
+321 EGLDK
-326 ILAGWHGL
+326 LIAGWHGL
-334 TVPEGNLAR
+334 TVPEGNLTH

-355 GLLIGSAWSQGNSIE
+355 GLLIGSSWSRGDSIE
-370 EILDSLEEMAGNEDE
+370 QILESLENLAGNEDE
-385 KLLAAGVFLEAMKEA
+385 KLLAAGVFLEAMNQSG
-400 TEGIRIDPR
+400 EGIRIDSR
-409 GGLQE
+409 GGIQE

-444 KSIGIEG
+444 DSIGIEG

-474 LDSSRKKAQQK
+474 LDSSRKKAQEK

-490 RVGILPGAV
+490 RVGVLHGAV

-514 GIAERQAT
+514 GIAERKAT
-522 ARHDDIDGAA
+522 ARHDDIDSAA
-532 AGWAWLRAADRATG
+532 AGWAWLRAANRSTG
-546 QEWHFE
+546 QDWHFE
-552 SLARDRGGAWMEST
+552 SLARDRGGAWMEAT
-566 KTLLEAGKELLQSE
+566 KALLEAGKDLLDSDG
-580 QSDNSEFVRAL
+580 SDNSSFMNALRAL
-591 HSLHTS
+591 NTA
-597 TGQQEPLPDQP
+597 TGQQEPLPDQ
-608 NA
+608 AKA